1 MWTIIAEKE
10 LKEHLQSARFIVTAG
25 ISMLLLIASMALGIQ
40 HYKGRVAQ
48 HDQAIQMMLETAAQ
62 QTNWNMVPAAA
73 YRKPDVMEV
82 FVNGVNSDIGR
93 FSEITLMRNV
103 RLVRSEFS
111 DDPML
116 AVFQFLDP
124 TFVVLIVLS
133 LLAILFTYNA
143 VNGEKESGTL
153 KLVFANGI
161 SRAEFILGKLAG
173 GWVALL
179 VPVVL
184 AFLIGGLMLILMGVE
199 MDAAQWG
206 KFGFFVLASVL
217 YFTCFMLIGVL
228 VSAFTGR
235 SSVSFLVLLVL
246 WISAVLIIPKAST
259 MLAGQAMP
267 VATTDEVESRLAS
280 FATQARTEFFGG
292 MQQRWRERF
301 RPTEGMKPEEATQ
314 YQAENRP
321 AWEKEDQDARQEME
335 KKIADHTARSY
346 EEYYN
351 QKNRQEQLAFSLA
364 KMSPASMFQLA
375 AMKLAGTDTGLK
387 RRYEDAM
394 KNYRDQYTKFV
405 QQKGGG
411 FGGMRITVGRG
422 SGGSVSM
429 GGSQEGTKIDVGEMP
444 RFQSPQYTL
453 GEALTAS
460 LFDLGLLTIFN
471 ILAFVGAFIAF
482 LRFDMR

>member
-10 LKEHLQSARFIVTAG
+10 LKDHLQSARFILTAG
-25 ISMLLLIASMALGIQ
+25 ISMLLLILSMGLGIQ
-40 HYKGRVAQ
+40 HYKARVTQ

-62 QTNWNMVPAAA
+62 QTNWNTVPAAA

-93 FSEITLMRNV
+93 FSEISLMRDV

-153 KLVFANGI
+153 KLVFANGL

-173 GWVALL
+173 GWVALV
-179 VPVVL
+179 VPVFL
-184 AFLIGGLMLILMGVE
+184 AFLVGGLMLILAGVE

-217 YFTCFMLIGVL
+217 YFSCFMLIGVL
-228 VSAFTGR
+228 VSSCTGK
-235 SSVSFLVLLVL
+235 SSVSFLILLVV
-246 WISAVLIIPKAST
+246 WISSVLIMPKAST

-267 VATTDEVESRLAS
+267 VPTTDEVESRLAS
-280 FATQARTEFFGG
+280 FATQARSEYFAG

-301 RPTEGMKPEEATQ
+301 RPTEGMTPDQATQ
-314 YQAENRP
+314 FQAENRP
-321 AWEKEDQDARQEME
+321 TWEKEDSDSRQAME
-335 KKIADHTARSY
+335 GKIAENSARVY

-351 QKNRQEQLAFSLA
+351 QKARQEQLAFSLA
-364 KMSPASMFQLA
+364 KISPASMFQLA

-387 RRYEDAM
+387 RRSEDAM
-394 KNYRDQYTKFV
+394 KQYRDQYTKFV

-411 FGGMRITVGRG
+411 FGGMRISIGRG
-422 SGGSVSM
+422 SPGSVTR
-429 GGSQEGTKIDVGEMP
+429 EGQDAKVDINEMP
-444 RFQSPQYTL
+444 RFQSPAYPL
-453 GEALTAS
+453 SEALAAS
-460 LFDLGLLTIFN
+460 LFDLGLLAVFN
-471 ILAFVGAFIAF
+471 IVLFTGAFIAF